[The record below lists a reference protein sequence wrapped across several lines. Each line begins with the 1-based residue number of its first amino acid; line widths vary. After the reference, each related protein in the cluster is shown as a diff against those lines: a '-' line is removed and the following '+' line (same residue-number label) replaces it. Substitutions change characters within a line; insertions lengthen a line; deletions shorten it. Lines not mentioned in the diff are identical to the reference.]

1 LPRATASLPRHFG
14 SHTASA
20 GRALWPA
27 WAGKVETD
35 MKRIAWIAVG
45 LAFGFVFGGVA
56 SGRAVPSMA
65 YGDADAYREL
75 QILGRAVAVV
85 RAYYVRPVA
94 DSALIDAA
102 IQGMVSSLDPH
113 SRYIDAKSFAGLPH
127 ETPVETEGDFANAGL
142 EVEPENG
149 DLRVVSLIHGTEAAQ
164 SAIRVGDKIEAIDGQ
179 SIADLSE
186 DDAIGRMRGP
196 AANSA
201 GSPVGSKVTLTLVP
215 KDGRHPFDVTV
226 TRAAAEGEAVRDR
239 REGDVGYIHLPRF
252 GEHDAEGVEQA
263 VRDLKRHIGP
273 GIKGYVLDL
282 RDNPGGSLDQAIRIC
297 GDFLGT
303 GEIVSAHGRN
313 PGDTKRFDAVPLDTR
328 PMDGGPGDIAGGK
341 PLVLLIDSG
350 TASVSE
356 IVAGALQDH
365 KRATVIGMTSFG
377 KGSAQT
383 VIPLAEGAL
392 SLTSAFYFTPSG
404 HPIQARGIT
413 PDIAV
418 AEGDEEDAPAFEPVA
433 GAVPADQQS
442 GDQVDVTPRP
452 PVIRAAPGAKYDDFQ
467 LAYALDLLRGQKTVA
482 ASVSEPIQQITLYF
496 DVRIF

>member
-1 LPRATASLPRHFG
+1 MACD
-14 SHTASA
+14 

-45 LAFGFVFGGVA
+45 LAFGFVFGGAA
-56 SGRAVPSMA
+56 SGRDVPSMA
-65 YGDADAYREL
+65 NGDADAYREL
-75 QILGRAVAVV
+75 QILGRAVAAV

-113 SRYIDAKSFAGLPH
+113 SRYMDARSFAGLAH
-127 ETPVETEGDFANAGL
+127 ETPVETQGDFANAGL

-149 DLRVVSLIHGTEAAQ
+149 DLRVVALIHGTEASQ
-164 SAIRVGDKIEAIDGQ
+164 SEIKAGDKIEAIDGQ

-186 DDAIGRMRGP
+186 DDAIGLMRGP
-196 AANSA
+196 AAN
-201 GSPVGSKVTLTLVP
+201 PVGSKVTLTLVP
-215 KDGRHPFDVTV
+215 KDGRHPFDVTL

-239 REGDVGYIHLPRF
+239 REGDVGYIRLPRF
-252 GEHDAEGVEQA
+252 GEHAAESVEQA
-263 VRDLKRHIGP
+263 VRDLKRRIGP
-273 GIKGYVLDL
+273 GIRGYILDL

-313 PGDTKRFDAVPLDTR
+313 PGDTKRFDAQPI
-328 PMDGGPGDIAGGK
+328 DGRPGDIAGGK

-350 TASVSE
+350 TVSVSE

-377 KGSAQT
+377 NGSAQT
-383 VIPLAEGAL
+383 VIPLAEGVL

-418 AEGDEEDAPAFEPVA
+418 AEGDEEDAPAFAPVA
-433 GAVPADQQS
+433 GTDIPDQQS
-442 GDQVDVTPRP
+442 GDQIDVTLRP

-467 LAYALDLLRGQKTVA
+467 LAYALDLLRGQRTVA
-482 ASVSEPIQQITLYF
+482 ASVSEPIQQITVYF

>member
-1 LPRATASLPRHFG
+1 
-14 SHTASA
+14 
-20 GRALWPA
+20 
-27 WAGKVETD
+27 

-45 LAFGFVFGGVA
+45 VAFGFVFGGVA

-65 YGDADAYREL
+65 YGDTDAYREL

-149 DLRVVSLIHGTEAAQ
+149 DLRVVALIHGTQAAQ
-164 SAIRVGDKIEAIDGQ
+164 SGIQAGDKIEAIDGQ

-196 AANSA
+196 EGNTES
-201 GSPVGSKVTLTLVP
+201 SPVGTKLTLTLDP
-215 KDGRHPFDVTV
+215 KDGRHPFDVTM

-239 REGDVGYIHLPRF
+239 PEGDVGYIRLPRF
-252 GEHDAEGVEQA
+252 GEHAAEGVEQA
-263 VRDLKRHIGP
+263 VRDLKRRIGP
-273 GIKGYVLDL
+273 DLKGYVLDL

-297 GDFLGT
+297 GDFLGS
-303 GEIVSAHGRN
+303 GEIVSAEGRN
-313 PGDTKRFDAVPLDTR
+313 PGDTKRFDVQPR
-328 PMDGGPGDIAGGK
+328 DGESGDIAGGK

-350 TASVSE
+350 TVAVTE

-383 VIPLAEGAL
+383 IIPLTEGAL
-392 SLTSAFYFTPSG
+392 SLTGAFYFTPSG

-418 AEGDEEDAPAFEPVA
+418 AEGDEEDAPAFERVA
-433 GAVPADQQS
+433 GEGSADQQS
-442 GDQVDVTPRP
+442 GEQMDATLRP

-467 LAYALDLLRGQKTVA
+467 LAYALDLLRGQRTVA